1 MEPNQNAPPPSQM
14 PPAPSPTTSN
24 STQNPPVVTKKLIAQ
39 PKKNTNTF
47 SVDNLLVETSKQ
59 QPSLSVMSLLNH
71 QTATTQQVSRPST
84 PGLAYS
90 IRKPRTTQLPITKP
104 QAPFPQAK
112 KIEASENESWYLRC
126 FCDIKTEQGFMIQ
139 CEKCLNWQHAK
150 CLNINQN
157 TLPTNYTCPI
167 CSNKNI
173 RCRCSLNMNYS
184 IPLVRCS
191 KCGYYVHRK
200 CEDLGSG
207 PYFPANHVCFQCEGQ
222 LCQPPDVHLPY
233 DISLKNP
240 VVTITQSLIN
250 QFHQSVKTAPYI
262 SILTEEYMN
271 RSMSAVQFCE
281 TVYNRYRPFFF
292 LTHPSIANFS
302 QPKKKRGD
310 IAFSFFRSIFYIL
323 DFLYKM
329 TQDVAVSIFNC
340 LVLADIYQPFTM
352 PTTLLPNNPITVEF
366 SDPAKDD
373 YEKAV
378 SKHTSEL
385 TQVNFQA
392 DLAVINGSIY
402 CKTDLQQEQLIG
414 VASGFIGLIDE
425 FNYDNGADSHYYA
438 ISSNTTTKYV
448 LDARKTGG
456 QLIHNFRR
464 SLSPNCVIKL
474 FKFNGLPYVG
484 IYAGVSDVNGIVRR
498 TRREKFSISADTEL
512 TLPVDFAPATIEE
525 PSEFMQWH
533 LEDIE
538 FSQGQE
544 GNIPL
549 EKGSS
554 SGQISS
560 QSGLVINEKEKDH
573 GEHLDE
579 SKESN
584 ASDSFYSPP
593 GSSQKY
599 SRPSREDRECA
610 AALRQL
616 DRRKKKKKQKE
627 DRDLKKD
634 KMKRKQGNKGLKN
647 ANSGSIKSGP
657 KSSDF
662 PESTLFSMI
671 RQTTPEQYLFEI
683 QSNEEEDN
691 DDEFNDTIVIN
702 DKDIFNGDIDC
713 GFLDK
718 FMGAQIRPIARIAV
732 DDPIKEIESML
743 DLDDFD

>member
-1 MEPNQNAPPPSQM
+1 MEPSQNAPPASQTPSV
-14 PPAPSPTTSN
+14 PPSTNSN
-24 STQNPPVVTKKLIAQ
+24 SPQNPPVVTKKLVGQ
-39 PKKNTNTF
+39 PKNKSNTF
-47 SVDNLLVETSKQ
+47 SVDNLLVETKA
-59 QPSLSVMSLLNH
+59 QPTLSVMSLLNH
-71 QTATTQQVSRPST
+71 QTTNSAQVPRPPT

-104 QAPFPQAK
+104 QAPIPQRTLL
-112 KIEASENESWYLRC
+112 IGNDNESWYLRC

-139 CEKCLNWQHAK
+139 CEKCFNWQHAA

-157 TLPTNYTCPI
+157 TLPSNYTCPI

-173 RCRCSLNMNYS
+173 RCRCQENMNYS

-233 DISLKNP
+233 DVSIKNP
-240 VVTITQSLIN
+240 VVTITQSIIS
-250 QFHQSVKTAPYI
+250 QFHQSIRTAPYI
-262 SILTEEYMN
+262 SILTEEFMN

-292 LTHPSIANFS
+292 LTHPSIANFP

-310 IAFSFFRSIFYIL
+310 VAFSFFRSIFYIL

-366 SDPAKDD
+366 SDPAKAD

-378 SKHTSEL
+378 SKHTPEL
-385 TQVNFQA
+385 TQVSFQV
-392 DLAVINGSIY
+392 DLAVVNGSIY
-402 CKTDLQQEQLIG
+402 CKTVLQPEQLIG

-438 ISSNTTTKYV
+438 ICSTNTTKYV
-448 LDARKTGG
+448 LDARKTNG

-464 SLSPNCVIKL
+464 SLSPNCVVKL
-474 FKFNGLPYVG
+474 FKFNGLTYVG
-484 IYAGVSDVNGIVRR
+484 IFAGVSDVNGIARR
-498 TRREKFSISADTEL
+498 TRREKFSIPAETEL
-512 TLPVDFAPATIEE
+512 TLPIDFAPATIEE
-525 PSEFMQWH
+525 PSEYMQWH

-538 FSQGQE
+538 FSQGQD

-554 SGQISS
+554 SGQFGI
-560 QSGLVINEKEKDH
+560 QSDKEKDH
-573 GEHLDE
+573 GDRLDD
-579 SKESN
+579 SKDSN

-593 GSSQKY
+593 GGSQKY
-599 SRPSREDRECA
+599 SRPSREERECA

-616 DRRKKKKKQKE
+616 DRKKKKKKAKE

-634 KMKRKQGNKGLKN
+634 KMKRKPGNKGLKN
-647 ANSGSIKSGP
+647 TSSGNIKSGP
-657 KSSDF
+657 KSSDL

-671 RQTTPEQYLFEI
+671 RQTAPEQYLFEI

-691 DDEFNDTIVIN
+691 DDELNDDIVIN
-702 DKDIFNGDIDC
+702 DKEIFNGDIDC

-718 FMGAQIRPIARIAV
+718 FMGAEIRPIARIVV
-732 DDPIKEIESML
+732 DDPINEIASML
-743 DLDDFD
+743 DLNGFE